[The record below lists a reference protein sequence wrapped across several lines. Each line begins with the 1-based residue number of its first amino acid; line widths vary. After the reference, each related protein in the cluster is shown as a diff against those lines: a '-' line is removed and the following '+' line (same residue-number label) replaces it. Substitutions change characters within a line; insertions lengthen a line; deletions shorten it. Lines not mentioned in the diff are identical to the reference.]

1 MEGMQRNMEEA
12 LRHIADNTCQ
22 GHNSGGHGMNQYS
35 TFKDFMDTKPLIFKE
50 AVEPLEADEWINT
63 IEQKFHLLRLTKE
76 LKTEY
81 ATHQLQGPAGIW
93 WSHHRTT
100 FPANT
105 PISWTQFTTAF
116 HRNYIPTGMIAMK
129 VAEFMRLTQ
138 GTEPRRNIYMHSTIF
153 LAMLL
158 NL

>member
-1 MEGMQRNMEEA
+1 MEEA
-12 LRHIADNTCQ
+12 LRHIADNTHH
-22 GHNSGGHGMNQYS
+22 GNNPGGHEVNRYS

-50 AVEPLEADEWINT
+50 AVEPFEVDEWINT
-63 IEQKFHLLRLTKE
+63 IEQKFRLLRLAKE

-81 ATHQLQGPAGIW
+81 VAHQLHGPAGIW
-93 WSHHRTT
+93 WSHHWTT

-138 GTEPRRNIYMHSTIF
+138 GT
-153 LAMLL
+153 
-158 NL
+158 